1 MTVGFSAY
9 QKKSLRYLAMIR
21 IALIVYLSLTAVFR
35 PALCC
40 CMAKQLAGSSCCST
54 KVALEPA
61 ASSHAHKSHKN
72 CRGHGHDHGKSHS
85 DGDSQVAE
93 KEQQPKPCD
102 HDDSNCRCGKSF
114 ASMAMMVK
122 VSYQHSGTDVQD
134 KLWLEHILSVLDL
147 PATSVIQQTS
157 FLAHIWDS
165 DRYGIG
171 ILRAYQI
178 MRC

>member
-1 MTVGFSAY
+1 
-9 QKKSLRYLAMIR
+9 MIR

-40 CMAKQLAGSSCCST
+40 CMAKQIAGSSCCST

-61 ASSHAHKSHKN
+61 APSHAHKSHKN
-72 CRGHGHDHGKSHS
+72 CSGHGHGKSHS
-85 DGDSQVAE
+85 DDDSQQVAE
-93 KEQQPKPCD
+93 KEHQPKPCN
-102 HDDSNCRCGKSF
+102 HEDSNCRCGKGF

-122 VSYQHSGTDVQD
+122 ASYQHSGLDVKD
-134 KLWLEHILSVLDL
+134 KLWSEHVLSVLDL
-147 PATSVIQQTS
+147 PATSVVEQTS
-157 FLAHIWDS
+157 FLAHIWNS
-165 DRYGIG
+165 DPYGIG